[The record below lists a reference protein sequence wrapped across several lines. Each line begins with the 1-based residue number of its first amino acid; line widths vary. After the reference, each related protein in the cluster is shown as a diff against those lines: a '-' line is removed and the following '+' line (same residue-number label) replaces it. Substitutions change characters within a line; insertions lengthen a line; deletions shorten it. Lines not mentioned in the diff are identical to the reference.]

1 MSITVTKVDVWAAK
15 LEDKPGGLAKVLG
28 VLGDAGANL
37 ECVIARRESAKAG
50 TGVAFVTPVTGAG
63 VRKAAKAG
71 GLAPAEK
78 IATLKVE
85 GDNAPGLGYRI
96 TSAIAE
102 AGVNMR
108 GVSGAVIGGKFVAY
122 LGFDSGNDATKAAR
136 ALKKL
141 ASTKKSGKSK
151 RR

>member
-1 MSITVTKVDVWAAK
+1 MSFTVTKVDVWAAK
-15 LEDKPGGLAKVLG
+15 LKDKPGGLAKVLG
-28 VLGDAGANL
+28 VLGNAGANL
-37 ECVIARRESAKAG
+37 ECVIARRDPGKAG
-50 TGVAFVTPVTGAG
+50 TGVAYITPVTGAG
-63 VRKAAKAG
+63 IRKAAKTG

-85 GDNAPGLGYRI
+85 GDDAPGLGNRI

-108 GVSGAVIGGKFVAY
+108 GVSGAVIGKKFVVY
-122 LGFDSGNDATKAAR
+122 LGFDNSTDATKAAR

-141 ASTKKSGKSK
+141 GSTKKSGK
-151 RR
+151 